1 MTLRHELDRY
11 LTVRRSLGYKLGTAE
26 RILRRFIEFAD
37 AEGATYVTTDLFLRW
52 QEAFGAA
59 GRQTWAARFGMVRLF
74 AQWLHG
80 LPRDNQD
87 DEPATIRMRMRRC
100 WGDEGRA

>member
-37 AEGATYVTTDLFLRW
+37 AEGATYVTTDLFLSW
-52 QEAFGAA
+52 QDAFGEAS
-59 GRQTWAARFGMVRLF
+59 
-74 AQWLHG
+74 
-80 LPRDNQD
+80 PS
-87 DEPATIRMRMRRC
+87 IRRRYTFTPTC
-100 WGDEGRA
+100 G